1 MCAHQVFRTNIFD
14 VNEIIIRSYL
24 AQRHDFDTICLTGV
38 TAKWLHTRDPKP
50 QKQKVKL
57 KRKPKEKH
65 LRALQ
70 HPKVVKAPA
79 KSQVKKE

>member
-1 MCAHQVFRTNIFD
+1 MCAHRVFRTNLFD
-14 VNEIIIRSYL
+14 VKEIILRSDL

-38 TAKWLHTRDPKP
+38 TAKCLHTRDPKP

-57 KRKPKEKH
+57 KRKPKEKY
-65 LRALQ
+65 LCALQ
-70 HPKVVKAPA
+70 HPKAVKAPA